1 MTAKS
6 GIGSM
11 QKRETLRR
19 IFGIGAGIAGAD
31 ALFAG
36 GASAAGRPGAEPA
49 GWPNQQTTGP
59 ATGAGSRGWH
69 DVTAYGAKG
78 DGSTLDSPA
87 INRAIEAAA
96 KAQGGTVYLPAG
108 HYLSY
113 SIRLKSNIT
122 LRLGAGATL
131 VAADPPPEGQSGGY
145 DAPEPCAWDQYQD
158 FGHSHFHNALIWGEG
173 LQNISIIGPGLIW
186 GKGLRRFVG
195 KRGYAGLGDKSI
207 SLKSCHNVTLRDFSV
222 LHGGHFGILATGVDN
237 LTIDNLLIDTNRDGM
252 DIDCCHN
259 VRVSNCTVNSPW
271 DDGIC
276 PKSSYA
282 LGYGRATENLTIT
295 NCFVTGGY
303 EEGTLLDGTF
313 KLLPPGRRPHRIG
326 RIKLGTESYGGF
338 KNITVSNCVFEHCYG
353 LALETVDGALLEDV
367 TITNIT
373 MRDVVGMP
381 VFLRLGSRLR
391 GPQGTT
397 VGKLR
402 RVMISNIVASNSEGG
417 YASILSGIPG
427 HNIEDVH
434 LSDIYVLHQ
443 GGGTAEQAAI
453 NLPEKEAGYPEP
465 VMFGPTPS
473 YGFYVR
479 HASGLEMRNIELKLM
494 NPDARPPII
503 LKDVDG
509 ADLLHIKAERGAGK
523 PLIVLNQVKDF
534 SIYLSRPIA
543 DQHLDEAAQK
553 DLP

>member
-1 MTAKS
+1 MTLKS
-6 GIGSM
+6 GIESA
-11 QKRETLRR
+11 QKRETLRKM
-19 IFGIGAGIAGAD
+19 FGIGAGLAATD
-31 ALFAG
+31 ALFPGRLSAAPGLGAQPSAWANPQAG
-36 GASAAGRPGAEPA
+36 GPAAPGGGAGRF
-49 GWPNQQTTGP
+49 
-59 ATGAGSRGWH
+59 

-78 DGSTLDSPA
+78 DGATLDSPA

-96 KAQGGTVYLPAG
+96 AAGGGTVYVPAG
-108 HYLSY
+108 NYLCY
-113 SIRLKSNIT
+113 SIRLKSNMT
-122 LRLGAGATL
+122 LQLDSGATL

-173 LQNISIIGPGLIW
+173 LQNISITGPGLIW

-195 KRGYAGLGDKSI
+195 KRGYPGLGDKSI
-207 SLKSCHNVTLRDFSV
+207 SLKNCHNVTLRDFSV
-222 LHGGHFGILATGVDN
+222 LHGGHFAILATGVDN

-303 EEGTLLDGTF
+303 QEGTLLDGTF
-313 KLLPPGRRPHRIG
+313 KLLPAGRRPHRIG
-326 RIKLGTESYGGF
+326 RIKMGTESYGGF
-338 KNITVSNCVFEHCYG
+338 KNITVSNCVFDHCYG

-367 TITNIT
+367 TISNIT
-373 MRDVVGMP
+373 MRDIVGMP
-381 VFLRLGSRLR
+381 IFMRLGSRLR

-397 VGKLR
+397 VGRLR
-402 RVMISNIVASNSEGG
+402 RVMISNIVASNSEGP
-417 YASILSGIPG
+417 YASILSGVPG
-427 HNIEDVH
+427 HNIEDVR
-434 LSDIYVLHQ
+434 LNDIYVLHQ
-443 GGGTAEQAAI
+443 GGGTAAQAAI

-465 VMFGPTPS
+465 VMFGPTPA

-479 HASGLEMRNIELKLM
+479 HAAGLEMRNIELKLM
-494 NPDARPPII
+494 QPDARPPII
-503 LKDVDG
+503 LNDVEG
-509 ADLLHIKAERGAGK
+509 ADLLHIKAERGAGM

-534 SIYLSRPIA
+534 NVYLSRPIA

-553 DLP
+553 ELP